1 MHSSEVDV
9 RGPRPDPLI
18 FQFGHRKSE
27 AGDANADDRYLGVL
41 DVMLACQLFVNCCR
55 ALQRSVNVFLSVSLD
70 VCIAHRILLISKFN
84 NFCVRHLRTNL
95 PERTKINAQV
105 FREEPGKHQI

>member
-9 RGPRPDPLI
+9 RGPRPGPLI

-41 DVMLACQLFVNCCR
+41 DVMLACQLFVNCCK
-55 ALQRSVNVFLSVSLD
+55 ALQRSVNVFLVSLD